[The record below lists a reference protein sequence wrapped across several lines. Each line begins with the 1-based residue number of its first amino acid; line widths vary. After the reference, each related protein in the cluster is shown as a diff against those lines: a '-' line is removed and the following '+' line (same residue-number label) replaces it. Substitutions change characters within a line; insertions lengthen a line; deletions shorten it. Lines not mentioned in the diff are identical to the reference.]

1 MAIPIAALSLNWYVK
16 DAVDHMP
23 SVLGGTTGIRCGLTE
38 QIQKVQREAPN
49 VGIVLRQLL
58 GEK

>member
-1 MAIPIAALSLNWYVK
+1 
-16 DAVDHMP
+16 MP
-23 SVLGGTTGIRCGLTE
+23 SVLGGTTAIRCGLTE
-38 QIQKVQREAPN
+38 QIQKVQREATN